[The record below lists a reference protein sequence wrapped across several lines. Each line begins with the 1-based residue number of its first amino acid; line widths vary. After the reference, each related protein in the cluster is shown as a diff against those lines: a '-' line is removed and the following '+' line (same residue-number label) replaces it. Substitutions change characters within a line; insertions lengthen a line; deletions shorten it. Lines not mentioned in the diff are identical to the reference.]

1 MAARRVA
8 RTEPAT
14 RTAPCGLPRLERAG
28 AMTATVVDITCGSFL
43 DEQAMPGR
51 RVLNDRAR
59 PVNA

>member
-1 MAARRVA
+1 
-8 RTEPAT
+8 
-14 RTAPCGLPRLERAG
+14 
-28 AMTATVVDITCGSFL
+28 MTATVVDITCGSFL